1 MNLMPAKV
9 GAEPKKVAVVVVL
22 MAVAAYFYF
31 SNRNSGES
39 DAPSRSTVTGVN
51 TGVST
56 APAVGTA
63 PRVASRSVGRSPE
76 RGTASNNPREFR
88 PSMKPPKGV
97 DPSATDPTLHLSAL
111 VKVQEVKL
119 EPITRSL
126 FEISATPPEAIK
138 DKGVAPI
145 VVANKFRLYGPKAP
159 PAPPPPPPTPKA
171 PPIPLKFYG
180 FVNPARPDVKR
191 AFFLES
197 DEIVIAG
204 EGDMIKKRYKIIRI
218 GVNSAEVEDT
228 QFKGDNTKQTLP
240 LETELQS

>member
-1 MNLMPAKV
+1 MNLMPAKI

-39 DAPSRSTVTGVN
+39 DAPSRTLVN

-56 APAVGTA
+56 APAAATA
-63 PRVASRSVGRSPE
+63 PRVASRSARSP
-76 RGTASNNPREFR
+76 ASNNPREFR

-97 DPSATDPTLHLSAL
+97 EPSATDPTLHLGAL
-111 VKVQEVKL
+111 EKLHNVKL
-119 EPITRSL
+119 EATTRSL

-138 DKGVAPI
+138 DKEVAKIIP
-145 VVANKFRLYGPKAP
+145 VKPFVLYGPKP
-159 PAPPPPPPTPKA
+159 PPQPPPPPPTPKA

-204 EGDMIKKRYKIIRI
+204 EGDMIKKRYKILRI

>member
-1 MNLMPAKV
+1 MNLVPAKI

-39 DAPSRSTVTGVN
+39 DAPARSIVN
-51 TGVST
+51 T
-56 APAVGTA
+56 APAAGTA
-63 PRVASRSVGRSPE
+63 PRVSSSRPAGRSST
-76 RGTASNNPREFR
+76 RGPASNNPREFR

-97 DPSATDPTLHLSAL
+97 EPSATDPTLHLSAL
-111 VKVQEVKL
+111 AKSQNVKL
-119 EPITRSL
+119 EATTRSL

-138 DKGVAPI
+138 DKEVAKII
-145 VVANKFRLYGPKAP
+145 VPKPFVVYGPKP
-159 PAPPPPPPTPKA
+159 PPPEPPPPPTPKA

-204 EGDMIKKRYKIIRI
+204 EGDMIKKRYKILRI

>member
-1 MNLMPAKV
+1 MNLMPAKL

-39 DAPSRSTVTGVN
+39 DAPARSAVN

-56 APAVGTA
+56 VPAASTA
-63 PRVASRSVGRSPE
+63 PRLASRAAGRSSG
-76 RGTASNNPREFR
+76 RGQANNNPREFR

-97 DPSATDPTLHLSAL
+97 EPSATDPTLHLSAL
-111 VKVQEVKL
+111 AKLQDVKL
-119 EPITRSL
+119 EPTTRSL
-126 FEISATPPEAIK
+126 FEISATPPAELQAMKEPAKIT
-138 DKGVAPI
+138 PE
-145 VVANKFRLYGPKAP
+145 RLFVGPKAP
-159 PAPPPPPPTPKA
+159 PPPPPPPPTPKA

-204 EGDMIKKRYKIIRI
+204 EGDMIKKRYKILRI